1 MLENMYDDLKTL
13 MWFLR
18 KGPKFYA
25 TMIALLCRKFKPVRD
40 SLEIVEIEKKWCEKN
55 LISYEECMSK
65 LGFRLINK
73 EPFSSDHVNEVKRK
87 LGISKSNFGGQGHVF
102 LLYSVC
108 ENLDAVKVL
117 ETGVA
122 YGWSSYAILSS
133 VSKRSGKLIS
143 VDMPMVRQI
152 DYHLIGVAVNEDLK
166 GNWELLR
173 EPDRHGLNKA
183 IKKHNYSYDLAHYDS
198 DKSYYGR
205 KWSQPLIWKYLRKG
219 GVFISDDIEDNLA
232 FREFVTSNNLDFSV
246 LKFEGK
252 YVGVIRKK

>member
-1 MLENMYDDLKTL
+1 MFEDLKTL

-25 TMIALLCRKFKPVRD
+25 TMISILCRKFKPVRD

-198 DKSYYGR
+198 DKAYYGR

-219 GVFISDDIEDNLA
+219 GIFISDDIEDNSA